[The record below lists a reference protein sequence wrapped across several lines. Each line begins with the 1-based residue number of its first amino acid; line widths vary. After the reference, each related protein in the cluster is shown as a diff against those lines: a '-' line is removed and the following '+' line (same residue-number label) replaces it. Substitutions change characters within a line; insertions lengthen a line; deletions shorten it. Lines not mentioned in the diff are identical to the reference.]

1 MCVKAGVPIEKPR
14 KRKGVFICLP
24 KPPPSTTRTRIN
36 SAMENMEDSHSHQ
49 NTLCRSHTL
58 GLVYPDK

>member
-14 KRKGVFICLP
+14 KKKEVFICLP
-24 KPPPSTTRTRIN
+24 KPSPSTTRARIN

-49 NTLCRSHTL
+49 KT
-58 GLVYPDK
+58 